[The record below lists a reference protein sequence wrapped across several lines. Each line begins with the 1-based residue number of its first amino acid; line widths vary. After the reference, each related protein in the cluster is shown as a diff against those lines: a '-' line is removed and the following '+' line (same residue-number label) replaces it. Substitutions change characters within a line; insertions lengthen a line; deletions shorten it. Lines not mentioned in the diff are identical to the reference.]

1 MQEASAR
8 AHIDG
13 LLAWWALAGVDEA
26 TGEEPVNWL
35 RPQAQAPAAHA
46 TPAVAERA
54 PGFPDSHTE
63 FHDYLASA
71 PDLPESV
78 WPGPRILPRGP
89 LVPRLMIIVDAPD
102 PVARAGGDLFQP
114 DAMRLLSRVTAA
126 IGVPLDQCYLA
137 SLSLVS
143 PPGGLIAG
151 PDLAKLAQRMRHHI
165 ALVAPRSMIVLGD
178 QAGRALIS
186 TETSGDAKNLPFVYH
201 RDGTVEAVSL
211 VHPRLMLGQ
220 PSAKAE
226 AWRLLRRL
234 IERWGQ

>member
-1 MQEASAR
+1 MPEASAR

-13 LLAWWALAGVDEA
+13 LLSWWALAGVDDA

-35 RPQAQAPAAHA
+35 RPQALAPAAQ
-46 TPAVAERA
+46 TISGVAARVRD
-54 PGFPDSHTE
+54 FPDSHTE

-78 WPGPRILPRGP
+78 WPGPRILPRGL
-89 LVPRLMIIVDAPD
+89 LVPRLMIVVDAPD
-102 PVARAGGDLFQP
+102 PAARADGDPLQP
-114 DAMRLLSRVTAA
+114 DAMRLLSRITAA

-137 SLSLVS
+137 SLSLVA

-151 PDLAKLAQRMRHHI
+151 PDLVKLTHRMRHHI

-186 TETSGDAKNLPFVYH
+186 TETSGDAKNLPFVNH